1 MVKIKKPLKNLT
13 KGDIIKVS
21 FDPTV
26 GHEQAGYRPAL
37 VISGNI
43 FHQATGFALCL
54 PITSKKKG
62 LLFEVELIGKQ
73 ISGVALPHG
82 ARMLDLINRD
92 FHFVERASADVIRK
106 AELIMTKII
115 TS

>member
-1 MVKIKKPLKNLT
+1 MVKVKRRVAGLER
-13 KGDIIKVS
+13 GDIIKVS

-37 VISGNI
+37 IVSASS
-43 FHQATGFALCL
+43 FHKATGFVLCL

-62 LLFEVELIGKQ
+62 LLFEIEIRGKE

-82 ARMLDLINRD
+82 ARMLDLHNRS
-92 FHFVERASADVIRK
+92 FIYVETIDVDTNKK
-106 AELIMTKII
+106 AQTILTKII
-115 TS
+115 ME